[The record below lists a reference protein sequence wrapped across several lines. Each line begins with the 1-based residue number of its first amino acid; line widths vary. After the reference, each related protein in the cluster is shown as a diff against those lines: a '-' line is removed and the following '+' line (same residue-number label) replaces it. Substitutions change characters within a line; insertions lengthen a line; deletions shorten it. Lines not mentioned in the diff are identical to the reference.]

1 MSRKGVAGGRPPPH
15 LWFPSVTPPVPPR
28 VRAAILGLA
37 SAVTVASTLG
47 TALAPLLLVKSPLGL
62 VALSP
67 AAHHIA
73 LAAATLPPLSLV
85 VVATLRRTLTALA
98 AYGLGYLYGPA
109 ALAWLEQ
116 RSPRV
121 ARWVR
126 FIERQYARFGVS
138 LLLVAPVPTIAVLA
152 GAARSP
158 SVRFLPALLAGLS
171 IWTALAVFLGDVF
184 ARLTDGFTAFLGE
197 YLLEST
203 LICVG
208 AVAAQQGLSLVL
220 RRRRR
225 SGLEG
230 PVVAEQPSPP
240 VG

>member
-1 MSRKGVAGGRPPPH
+1 M
-15 LWFPSVTPPVPPR
+15 TPPVPPR

-47 TALAPLLLVKSPLGL
+47 TALAPLLLLKSPLGL

-73 LAAATLPPLSLV
+73 LAAAALPPLPLV
-85 VVATLRRTLTALA
+85 VVATLRRALTALA

-109 ALAWLEQ
+109 ALEWLEQ

-126 FIERQYARFGVS
+126 FIEKQYARFGVS
-138 LLLVAPVPTIAVLA
+138 LLIVAPVPTVAVLA
-152 GAARSP
+152 GAARSRP
-158 SVRFLPALLAGLS
+158 ARLLPALLLGLS
-171 IWTALAVFLGDVF
+171 MWTAIAVFLGDAF
-184 ARLTDGFTAFLGE
+184 ARLTDGFTALLGE

-208 AVAAQQGLSLVL
+208 AVVAQQGISLIL

-225 SGLEG
+225 SG
-230 PVVAEQPSPP
+230 VVSPAVERQPAPP
-240 VG
+240 LG